1 MTDQEKSN
9 QAEWEN
15 PDNWS
20 VGLYFSKKD
29 TRTWVPK
36 SIPWMGSTLNLG
48 TRAGAMWMIGF
59 LIGLPLFIILLMVL
73 IYPKP

>member
-1 MTDQEKSN
+1 MNQREIN
-9 QAEWEN
+9 QAEWQN

-36 SIPWMGSTLNLG
+36 QIPWMGWTMNLG
-48 TRAGAMWMIGF
+48 TRAGALWMIGF
-59 LIGLPLFIILLMVL
+59 IIGIPIFIILLVAATCPM
-73 IYPKP
+73 P